1 MKRITSLLLA
11 LILCFTL
18 ASCGSVDDGDT
29 TDASASDTA
38 VVGSSSESKSESTD
52 SVSSDKTTSGS
63 SVDSPDESETT
74 PLLYKVTDV
83 GGNTAW
89 LFGSIHVGRESFY
102 PLPDYVIDAYKGADC
117 LAVEFDIKAYES
129 DLAAQTQA
137 MSCLV
142 DLTGNTVDK
151 KVDKDIYNE
160 AVSIMEDY
168 GMYNSFL
175 DLYVPAMWSML
186 IDNILYEEMGV
197 RTDLGIDRH
206 MLELAYEDGKTIL
219 DVESA
224 EFQYSMFAGFSDE
237 LQEYMLKSS
246 VEAYNSY
253 AGGDNEAADELDEL
267 IDLWA
272 AGDEESFV
280 ASLYEEYEFESDD
293 EKLLCEEYNK
303 AVITDRNIAMADFA
317 EDAIASGEEVFIC
330 VGAAHIVGEGAMAD
344 LLAERGYNVELI
356 TE

>member
-11 LILCFTL
+11 LILCYTL
-18 ASCGSVDDGDT
+18 ASCGSVYDGDT

-38 VVGSSSESKSESTD
+38 VVGSSSESESESTD
-52 SVSSDKTTSGS
+52 SVSSDNTTAGS
-63 SVDSPDESETT
+63 SADSPEESETT

-83 GGNTAW
+83 NGNTAW

-102 PLPDYVIDAYKGADC
+102 PLPDYVIDAYEGADC
-117 LAVEFDIKAYES
+117 LAVEFDIKAFES

-151 KVDKDIYNE
+151 KVDEDIYNE
-160 AVSIMEDY
+160 AVSIMEGY
-168 GMYNSFL
+168 GMYNSL
-175 DLYVPAMWSML
+175 MDLYMPVMWSMI

-197 RTDLGIDRH
+197 RTDLGIDNH
-206 MLELAYEDGKTIL
+206 MLELAYEDGKTVL

-224 EFQYSMFAGFSDE
+224 EFQYSMFASFSDE
-237 LQEYMLKSS
+237 LQEYMLKDS

-253 AGGDNEAADELDEL
+253 VSGDNEVEDELNEL
-267 IDLWA
+267 LDLWA
-272 AGDEESFV
+272 SGDEDGLA

-317 EDAIASGEEVFIC
+317 EDAIASGQEVFIC
-330 VGAAHIVGEGAMAD
+330 VGAAHVVGEGAMAD

>member
-11 LILCFTL
+11 LILCYTL
-18 ASCGSVDDGDT
+18 ASCGSVYDGDT

-38 VVGSSSESKSESTD
+38 VVGSSPESESESTD
-52 SVSSDKTTSGS
+52 SVSSDNTTAGS
-63 SVDSPDESETT
+63 SADSPEESETT

-83 GGNTAW
+83 NGNTAW

-102 PLPDYVIDAYKGADC
+102 PLPDYVIDAYEGADC

-151 KVDKDIYNE
+151 KVDEDIYNE
-160 AVSIMEDY
+160 AVSIMEGY
-168 GMYNSFL
+168 GMYNSLL
-175 DLYVPAMWSML
+175 DLYVPAMWSMI

-206 MLELAYEDGKTIL
+206 MLELAYEDGKSIL

-237 LQEYMLKSS
+237 LQEYMLKDS
-246 VEAYNSY
+246 VETYNSY
-253 AGGDNEAADELDEL
+253 VSGDNEVEDVLNELLDIWASGDADGLAD
-267 IDLWA
+267 
-272 AGDEESFV
+272 
-280 ASLYEEYEFESDD
+280 SLYDKYEFETDD
-293 EKLLCEEYNK
+293 DKLLYEEYNK

-317 EDAIASGEEVFIC
+317 EDAIASGQEVFIC
-330 VGAAHIVGEGAMAD
+330 VGAAHVVGEGAMAE

-356 TE
+356 NE